1 MANPPPNRTTEVRAY
16 RSKNAKASTEI
27 QEDPELW
34 RDIHN
39 NVRKMDDLYD
49 ATFYTW
55 LKSEDN
61 VLVTASYLQRLAGE
75 YDHDRIE
82 HALCWL
88 VHGWR
93 LESIAV
99 LVKQVTFDWIHV
111 HGEQGEKNRARLV
124 LALTD
129 NWAIQY
135 IARLAGTLLTSAAT
149 PSPPPTLL
157 TFTPC
162 HSRMAS
168 LPGSPIASPSLTSA
182 AATWGSPSPQT
193 SARSGATFSQPIS
206 TPSSPLSSHQPLSTF
221 NTPQPT
227 QGRRMAVSRR
237 LGSPMAMSS
246 AEEIAVTAGRPA
258 SMSSAAESYVNSG
271 YRSNHHRQ
279 SSSTLPGQQ
288 QHQPRHQLLQQRT
301 SSSSLSS
308 SDHTHQGIPPLHPS
322 ASTVVNPTSTSTT
335 VSDALSIAAAA
346 PVYPSP
352 SQPQSISYHPHHC
365 TVSHHPHHH
374 QHHPPTQPH
383 VLSPQLQH
391 HRQALHR
398 APVHIARTTHG
409 PHATH
414 VRQSSQPGNISS
426 SKQHWLQQQSS
437 YAASP
442 IFYMNKSLFM
452 EELSRKWSFCRLSEF
467 FQCLD
472 PASGISHRFKC
483 KLLKESGLKD
493 ELRQKQKLTAGAAG
507 AASSG
512 SGVAGKDAPEDV
524 TLSTS
529 SGQEIRAGLEDD
541 LKATTASISV
551 ALMNGTPSEGST
563 TSAPGSAMDI
573 VMTDSTASGLAPSAL
588 GSTPV
593 VALSSTAGSSSS
605 QPTLSTMRD
614 SHVQQGNAAMAMH
627 PLDTPMETVAV
638 TCSTSS
644 STSPRS
650 PSVSAPIPLVLL
662 QQEQTNTSS
671 SVYRPLQTFG
681 HGQQQNK
688 DNMHSGLNGRG
699 FRNADGNHQHSRA
712 QTVEAIMSKAPTTSS
727 AGPSGL
733 TLSPTSSTLSC
744 NSTMLSPMPS
754 PTTSS
759 TMAASASLSNLSLT
773 EQPIM
778 EPTSRP
784 LSQQQSL
791 SPYTTHFS
799 GQMLYRHG
807 VPPHSVPAGSSSGMS
822 SSSSTTATSTVT
834 TMSSSSGGLLT
845 IHTNGQQQQQQQQVQ
860 GQQQQSQQQP
870 QPQRH
875 HPHDSTSAKRKSSLS
890 VNLVNS
896 SNCSSFSSNGSSSV
910 NMHSSSD
917 GSLSSSS
924 AIFPGPRRTSTS
936 ASTTN
941 EDLKRLRCSRQ
952 NSTTS
957 SASGI

>member
-1 MANPPPNRTTEVRAY
+1 
-16 RSKNAKASTEI
+16 
-27 QEDPELW
+27 PELW

-39 NVRKMDDLYD
+39 NVRRMDDLYD

-111 HGEQGEKNRARLV
+111 HGEQGEKDRARLV

-162 HSRMAS
+162 HSRIAS
-168 LPGSPIASPSLTSA
+168 LPGSPATSPSLASA
-182 AATWGSPSPQT
+182 AATWGAPSPQA
-193 SARSGATFSQPIS
+193 SARPTSTLS
-206 TPSSPLSSHQPLSTF
+206 TPSSPRSSHQPLSTF

-237 LGSPMAMSS
+237 LGSPMAMPS
-246 AEEIAVTAGRPA
+246 ADDVAMAAGRPA
-258 SMSSAAESYVNSG
+258 SVSPATESHPNGG

-288 QHQPRHQLLQQRT
+288 QHQPPHPLLQQRP
-301 SSSSLSS
+301 SSSSLS

-322 ASTVVNPTSTSTT
+322 ASSVVHPTSTPASQ
-335 VSDALSIAAAA
+335 ALSIAAAA

-352 SQPQSISYHPHHC
+352 SQQQQSASYHPHHC

-374 QHHPPTQPH
+374 PHPPQPQPH
-383 VLSPQLQH
+383 ALSPQIQQ
-391 HRQALHR
+391 HRQHLHR
-398 APVHIARTTHG
+398 APVQIARTTHG

-414 VRQSSQPGNISS
+414 VRQQSQPGTIST
-426 SKQHWLQQQSS
+426 SKQHWLHQQSS
-437 YAASP
+437 YTASP

-493 ELRQKQKLTAGAAG
+493 ELSQKQKLTAGAATA
-507 AASSG
+507 AASAAIGTG
-512 SGVAGKDAPEDV
+512 SNDKSVPEMSVTAALAGHEESPAPTGSETEMQD
-524 TLSTS
+524 TS
-529 SGQEIRAGLEDD
+529 
-541 LKATTASISV
+541 ASMSV
-551 ALMNGTPSEGST
+551 ALTDTSLSEGAT
-563 TSAPGSAMDI
+563 EGTSDSAMDI
-573 VMTDSTASGLAPSAL
+573 VMTDSSASTSSTTTASLSVSGPS
-588 GSTPV
+588 SM
-593 VALSSTAGSSSS
+593 VALSSAAGSSS
-605 QPTLSTMRD
+605 QSTQAILKGDQVQQRD
-614 SHVQQGNAAMAMH
+614 SLH
-627 PLDTPMETVAV
+627 PLDTTMETV
-638 TCSTSS
+638 TKSCDTSS
-644 STSPRS
+644 SSSLRS
-650 PSVSAPIPLVLL
+650 PSMSATIPRVLL
-662 QQEQTNTSS
+662 QQEQTNASS
-671 SVYRPLQTFG
+671 GTFHPLQTFG
-681 HGQQQNK
+681 HGQYK
-688 DNMHSGLNGRG
+688 DDVHSGLHSRG
-699 FRNADGNHQHSRA
+699 FRNAEGNHQHSRA
-712 QTVEAIMSKAPTTSS
+712 QTVEAIMSKTMTTSS
-727 AGPSGL
+727 SGPSGL

-744 NSTMLSPMPS
+744 G
-754 PTTSS
+754 SS
-759 TMAASASLSNLSLT
+759 V
-773 EQPIM
+773 
-778 EPTSRP
+778 P
-784 LSQQQSL
+784 LSQQQNL

-799 GQMLYRHG
+799 SQALYRHG
-807 VPPHSVPAGSSSGMS
+807 VAPRSIPSGSSSAMSTS
-822 SSSSTTATSTVT
+822 SSSSTTVASTVT
-834 TMSSSSGGLLT
+834 TTLSSGGILT
-845 IHTNGQQQQQQQQVQ
+845 VHTN
-860 GQQQQSQQQP
+860 SQQQAQSQLQMQQAQ
-870 QPQRH
+870 QPSTQHSQQQAQRH
-875 HPHDSTSAKRKSSLS
+875 HPHDSTSAKRKNSLGVS
-890 VNLVNS
+890 LVTS
-896 SNCSSFSSNGSSSV
+896 SNCSSFSANGSSSV
-910 NMHSSSD
+910 NIHSSSD

-952 NSTTS
+952 NSTS
-957 SASGI
+957 SSTSGI

>member
-1 MANPPPNRTTEVRAY
+1 MVNPPPYRATTDARTY
-16 RSKNAKASTEI
+16 RSKNAKAATEI

-162 HSRMAS
+162 HSRIAS
-168 LPGSPIASPSLTSA
+168 LPGSPATSPSLTSA
-182 AATWGSPSPQT
+182 AAAWGAPSQQSSARPT
-193 SARSGATFSQPIS
+193 SALS
-206 TPSSPLSSHQPLSTF
+206 TPSSPRSSHQPLSTF

-237 LGSPMAMSS
+237 LGSPMAIPS
-246 AEEIAVTAGRPA
+246 ADEVAMAVGRPA
-258 SMSSAAESYVNSG
+258 SMSPAAESHSNGG

-288 QHQPRHQLLQQRT
+288 QHPPQHPLLQQRQ
-301 SSSSLSS
+301 SSSSLS

-322 ASTVVNPTSTSTT
+322 ASSVVNSTSNST
-335 VSDALSIAAAA
+335 SSAPSIAATGA
-346 PVYPSP
+346 P
-352 SQPQSISYHPHHC
+352 
-365 TVSHHPHHH
+365 
-374 QHHPPTQPH
+374 
-383 VLSPQLQH
+383 
-391 HRQALHR
+391 
-398 APVHIARTTHG
+398 
-409 PHATH
+409 
-414 VRQSSQPGNISS
+414 
-426 SKQHWLQQQSS
+426 SS

-442 IFYMNKSLFM
+442 IFYMNKPLFM
-452 EELSRKWSFCRLSEF
+452 EELSRNWSFCRLSEF

-493 ELRQKQKLTAGAAG
+493 ELSQKQKSTASAAAVAATATGNGATSKDAPGMG
-507 AASSG
+507 AAS
-512 SGVAGKDAPEDV
+512 VLA
-524 TLSTS
+524 
-529 SGQEIRAGLEDD
+529 GQEEASGRTGSETEMQD
-541 LKATTASISV
+541 TNASISV
-551 ALMNGTPSEGST
+551 ALVDEPLSEGST
-563 TSAPGSAMDI
+563 GNASDNAMDI
-573 VMTDSTASGLAPSAL
+573 VMTDSTATSSASGSPS
-588 GSTPV
+588 V
-593 VALSSTAGSSSS
+593 VALSSVAGSSSS
-605 QPTLSTMRD
+605 QPAPSSLKE
-614 SHVQQGNAAMAMH
+614 HQVQQGDSSMAMH
-627 PLDTPMETVAV
+627 PLDTTMETVAV
-638 TCSTSS
+638 TCGTSS
-644 STSPRS
+644 SSSSRS

-662 QQEQTNTSS
+662 QQEQANASS
-671 SVYRPLQTFG
+671 GTFHLLQTFG
-681 HGQQQNK
+681 HGQYK
-688 DNMHSGLNGRG
+688 DGVQSGLHNRG

-712 QTVEAIMSKAPTTSS
+712 QTVEAIMSKAPTTQSS
-727 AGPSGL
+727 GPSGL
-733 TLSPTSSTLSC
+733 TLSPTSSTISC
-744 NSTMLSPMPS
+744 GSSVSSPMPS
-754 PTTSS
+754 PTTTS
-759 TMAASASLSNLSLT
+759 TMAASASMSNLTLT
-773 EQPIM
+773 EQPSL

-784 LSQQQSL
+784 LSQQQNL

-799 GQMLYRHG
+799 AQALYRHEIA
-807 VPPHSVPAGSSSGMS
+807 PHSVPAGSSSTISSS

-834 TMSSSSGGLLT
+834 TTSSSSGGLLT
-845 IHTNGQQQQQQQQVQ
+845 VHTNGQQQGQSQQKQAQA
-860 GQQQQSQQQP
+860 QQQSTQQP
-870 QPQRH
+870 PRH
-875 HPHDSTSAKRKSSLS
+875 HPHDSTSAKRKNSLGVS
-890 VNLVNS
+890 LVTS
-896 SNCSSFSSNGSSSV
+896 SNCSSFSANGSSSV

-952 NSTTS
+952 NSTS
-957 SASGI
+957 SSTSGI

>member
-168 LPGSPIASPSLTSA
+168 LPGSPVAPPSLTSA
-182 AATWGSPSPQT
+182 AATWGSASPQSST
-193 SARSGATFSQPIS
+193 RPGTTFSQPLS
-206 TPSSPLSSHQPLSTF
+206 TPSSPRSSHQPLSTF

-237 LGSPMAMSS
+237 HGSPMAMPST
-246 AEEIAVTAGRPA
+246 EEVTVAAGRPA
-258 SMSSAAESYVNSG
+258 SMSPAAESHASSG

-279 SSSTLPGQQ
+279 SSSTLPGHQ
-288 QHQPRHQLLQQRT
+288 QHQAHHQLLQQRT

-308 SDHTHQGIPPLHPS
+308 DHIHQGIPPLHPS
-322 ASTVVNPTSTSTT
+322 ASTVVNPTSSISTA
-335 VSDALSIAAAA
+335 SDALSIAAAT
-346 PVYPSP
+346 PVYPS
-352 SQPQSISYHPHHC
+352 SSHQQSASYHPHQC
-365 TVSHHPHHH
+365 NISHHPHHH
-374 QHHPPTQPH
+374 QHHPPPQPH

-414 VRQSSQPGNISS
+414 VRQSSQPGNVSA

-452 EELSRKWSFCRLSEF
+452 EEMSRKWSFCRLSEF

-493 ELRQKQKLTAGAAG
+493 ELSQKQKLSAGATG
-507 AASSG
+507 ATATG
-512 SGVAGKDAPEDV
+512 TGITGKDATEDV
-524 TLSTS
+524 VAATPLD
-529 SGQEIRAGLEDD
+529 QEARAGLDVD
-541 LKATTASISV
+541 SKVVSASIP
-551 ALMNGTPSEGST
+551 AAPMDETPSEGST
-563 TSAPGSAMDI
+563 TVATDSAMDI
-573 VMTDSTASGLAPSAL
+573 VMTDSTAPSTTTTTPSAL
-588 GSTPV
+588 RPSSV
-593 VALSSTAGSSSS
+593 VALSSAVGSSSS
-605 QPTLSTMRD
+605 QPTPSILKD
-614 SHVQQGNAAMAMH
+614 SHAQPGNATMH

-638 TCSTSS
+638 TCGTSS
-644 STSPRS
+644 SSSSRP

-662 QQEQTNTSS
+662 QQEQTNASS
-671 SVYRPLQTFG
+671 SAYRPLQSFG
-681 HGQQQNK
+681 HGQQQQHK
-688 DNMHSGLNGRG
+688 DDIRSGLNSRG

-712 QTVEAIMSKAPTTSS
+712 QTVEAIMSKTPATST

-733 TLSPTSSTLSC
+733 TLSPTSSTLSS
-744 NSTMLSPMPS
+744 NSVVSSPMPS

-773 EQPIM
+773 EQPSM

-784 LSQQQSL
+784 LSQQHNL

-799 GQMLYRHG
+799 GQSLYRHG
-807 VPPHSVPAGSSSGMS
+807 APPHSVPTGSSSAIS

-834 TMSSSSGGLLT
+834 TLSSSSGGILT
-845 IHTNGQQQQQQQQVQ
+845 IHTNGQQQQHQ
-860 GQQQQSQQQP
+860 GQAQQSQH

-875 HPHDSTSAKRKSSLS
+875 HPHDSTSAKRKNSLGVS
-890 VNLVNS
+890 LVNS
-896 SNCSSFSSNGSSSV
+896 TNCSSFSSNGSSSV

-952 NSTTS
+952 NSTSS

>member
-1 MANPPPNRTTEVRAY
+1 ML
-16 RSKNAKASTEI
+16 SH
-27 QEDPELW
+27 PELW

-168 LPGSPIASPSLTSA
+168 LPGSPVASPSLTSSA
-182 AATWGSPSPQT
+182 SAWGSSPQ
-193 SARSGATFSQPIS
+193 SAARSGTTFSQPLS
-206 TPSSPLSSHQPLSTF
+206 TPSSPRSSHQLSTF
-221 NTPQPT
+221 NTPQPS

-237 LGSPMAMSS
+237 LGSPMAMAS
-246 AEEIAVTAGRPA
+246 AEEVVVAAGRPA
-258 SMSSAAESYVNSG
+258 SMSPAAESHANNG

-279 SSSTLPGQQ
+279 SSSTIPGQQ
-288 QHQPRHQLLQQRT
+288 QHQAHRHLLQQRT
-301 SSSSLSS
+301 SSSSLS

-322 ASTVVNPTSTSTT
+322 ASSVVNPASTT
-335 VSDALSIAAAA
+335 ASDALSIAAAA
-346 PVYPSP
+346 TSVYPSP
-352 SQPQSISYHPHHC
+352 SQQQPASYHPHHC
-365 TVSHHPHHH
+365 TVTHPSHHH
-374 QHHPPTQPH
+374 QHPPPPQPH

-414 VRQSSQPGNISS
+414 VRQSSQPGNIST
-426 SKQHWLQQQSS
+426 SKQHWLQQQST
-437 YAASP
+437 YVASP

-472 PASGISHRFKC
+472 PASGINHRFKC

-493 ELRQKQKLTAGAAG
+493 ELSQRQKMSAGTSSAAATGIGAAG
-507 AASSG
+507 
-512 SGVAGKDAPEDV
+512 KDTPEDAP
-524 TLSTS
+524 LPS
-529 SGQEIRAGLEDD
+529 SSSQETRGLESDAKD
-541 LKATTASISV
+541 SAASISV
-551 ALMNGTPSEGST
+551 ALMDESPSGGST
-563 TSAPGSAMDI
+563 AIVTDGCMDI
-573 VMTDSTASGLAPSAL
+573 VMTDSTASSR
-588 GSTPV
+588 TPITTSSSGPTSV
-593 VALSSTAGSSSS
+593 VVLSSAAGPSS
-605 QPTLSTMRD
+605 QPTSSTLKD
-614 SHVQQGNAAMAMH
+614 SHIQQGNALMTMH

-644 STSPRS
+644 SSPSRS

-662 QQEQTNTSS
+662 QQEQVNA
-671 SVYRPLQTFG
+671 SVTAYRPLQTFC
-681 HGQQQNK
+681 HGQQQHK
-688 DNMHSGLNGRG
+688 DDMRSGASNSRG

-712 QTVEAIMSKAPTTSS
+712 QTVEAIMSKTPSTSS

-733 TLSPTSSTLSC
+733 TLSSASSTLSC
-744 NSTMLSPMPS
+744 NSTVSSPMPS

-773 EQPIM
+773 EQPSM

-784 LSQQQSL
+784 LSQQQNL
-791 SPYTTHFS
+791 SPYTTQFS
-799 GQMLYRHG
+799 GQGLYRHG
-807 VPPHSVPAGSSSGMS
+807 GPPHSVPAASSSTMS
-822 SSSSTTATSTVT
+822 SSASTTATSAVT
-834 TMSSSSGGLLT
+834 TMSSASGGLLT
-845 IHTNGQQQQQQQQVQ
+845 IHTNGQQQHQQQQ
-860 GQQQQSQQQP
+860 GQPQQQS
-870 QPQRH
+870 QRH
-875 HPHDSTSAKRKSSLS
+875 HPHDSTSAKRKNSLGVS
-890 VNLVNS
+890 LVNS

-952 NSTTS
+952 NSTS
-957 SASGI
+957 SSTSGI

>member
-135 IARLAGTLLTSAAT
+135 IARLVGTLLTSAAT

-168 LPGSPIASPSLTSA
+168 LPGSPVAQPSLTSA
-182 AATWGSPSPQT
+182 AAAWGSPSPQS
-193 SARSGATFSQPIS
+193 SARPGTTFSQPLS
-206 TPSSPLSSHQPLSTF
+206 TPSSPRSSHQPLSTF
-221 NTPQPT
+221 NTPQPI

-237 LGSPMAMSS
+237 HGSPMAMPS
-246 AEEIAVTAGRPA
+246 AEEVAVAAGRPA
-258 SMSSAAESYVNSG
+258 SMSPAAESLANSG

-279 SSSTLPGQQ
+279 SSSTLPGHQ
-288 QHQPRHQLLQQRT
+288 QHQAHRQLLQQRT
-301 SSSSLSS
+301 SSSSLS

-322 ASTVVNPTSTSTT
+322 ASTVVNPTSSTAT
-335 VSDALSIAAAA
+335 ASDALSIAAA
-346 PVYPSP
+346 PVYPS
-352 SQPQSISYHPHHC
+352 SSHQQSASYHPHQC
-365 TVSHHPHHH
+365 NVSHHPHHH
-374 QHHPPTQPH
+374 QHHPPPQPH

-391 HRQALHR
+391 HRQTLHR

-414 VRQSSQPGNISS
+414 VRQSSQPGNIST

-493 ELRQKQKLTAGAAG
+493 ELSQKQKLSAVAAG
-507 AASSG
+507 TTATG
-512 SGVAGKDAPEDV
+512 TGITGKDTPDDV
-524 TLSTS
+524 AAATP
-529 SGQEIRAGLEDD
+529 SGQEARTGLEADS
-541 LKATTASISV
+541 KATAASISV
-551 ALMNGTPSEGST
+551 ALMNETASEGST
-563 TSAPGSAMDI
+563 PGVADSAMDI
-573 VMTDSTASGLAPSAL
+573 VMTDSTTSITTMTTPSASGPS
-588 GSTPV
+588 V
-593 VALSSTAGSSSS
+593 VALSSAAGSSSS
-605 QPTLSTMRD
+605 QPAPSTLKD
-614 SHVQQGNAAMAMH
+614 SHVQPGNATMH

-638 TCSTSS
+638 TCVTSS
-644 STSPRS
+644 SSSTRS

-662 QQEQTNTSS
+662 QQEQTNTSGA
-671 SVYRPLQTFG
+671 YRPLQSFG
-681 HGQQQNK
+681 HGQQQQHK
-688 DNMHSGLNGRG
+688 DDMRSGLNSRG

-712 QTVEAIMSKAPTTSS
+712 QTVEAIMSKAPATST

-733 TLSPTSSTLSC
+733 TLSPTSSPLSS
-744 NSTMLSPMPS
+744 NSTVPSPMPS

-773 EQPIM
+773 EQPSM

-784 LSQQQSL
+784 LSQQHNL

-799 GQMLYRHG
+799 GQPLYRHG
-807 VPPHSVPAGSSSGMS
+807 APPHSVPAGSSSAMS
-822 SSSSTTATSTVT
+822 SSSSTTATSTLT

-845 IHTNGQQQQQQQQVQ
+845 IHTNGQQQQQQ
-860 GQQQQSQQQP
+860 GQAQQSQQQLQ

-875 HPHDSTSAKRKSSLS
+875 HPHDSTSAKRKNSLS
-890 VNLVNS
+890 VSLVNS

-952 NSTTS
+952 NSTSS

>member
-1 MANPPPNRTTEVRAY
+1 
-16 RSKNAKASTEI
+16 
-27 QEDPELW
+27 PELW

-111 HGEQGEKNRARLV
+111 HGEKGEKNRARLV

-168 LPGSPIASPSLTSA
+168 LPGSPVASPSPTSS
-182 AATWGSPSPQT
+182 AATWGSPSPQS
-193 SARSGATFSQPIS
+193 SARSGTTFSQPLS
-206 TPSSPLSSHQPLSTF
+206 TPSSPRSSHQPLSTF

-237 LGSPMAMSS
+237 LGSPMAMPST
-246 AEEIAVTAGRPA
+246 EEVAVTAGRPI
-258 SMSSAAESYVNSG
+258 SMSPAAESHASSS

-288 QHQPRHQLLQQRT
+288 QPQVHRQFLQQRT
-301 SSSSLSS
+301 SSSSLS

-322 ASTVVNPTSTSTT
+322 ASSVVSPTSTTS
-335 VSDALSIAAAA
+335 SDALSIAAAA
-346 PVYPSP
+346 P
-352 SQPQSISYHPHHC
+352 
-365 TVSHHPHHH
+365 
-374 QHHPPTQPH
+374 
-383 VLSPQLQH
+383 H

-398 APVHIARTTHG
+398 APVHIARPTHG

-414 VRQSSQPGNISS
+414 VRQSSQPGNIST

-437 YAASP
+437 YAANP

-493 ELRQKQKLTAGAAG
+493 ELSQRQKLSAG
-507 AASSG
+507 AASATATG
-512 SGVAGKDAPEDV
+512 IGAAGKDTPEATTPSASSSQDV
-524 TLSTS
+524 
-529 SGQEIRAGLEDD
+529 RAGLESDAKD
-541 LKATTASISV
+541 SAASISV
-551 ALMNGTPSEGST
+551 ALMDESPSGGST
-563 TSAPGSAMDI
+563 ASVTDSSMDI
-573 VMTDSTASGLAPSAL
+573 VMTDSTTS
-588 GSTPV
+588 STPTTSSSSEPISV
-593 VALSSTAGSSSS
+593 VVLSSAARPSSS
-605 QPTLSTMRD
+605 QPTPSALKD
-614 SHVQQGNAAMAMH
+614 SYIQQGNAAMAMH
-627 PLDTPMETVAV
+627 SLDTPMETV
-638 TCSTSS
+638 TSS
-644 STSPRS
+644 SSLSRS
-650 PSVSAPIPLVLL
+650 PPVSAPIPLVLL
-662 QQEQTNTSS
+662 QQEQTNASA
-671 SVYRPLQTFG
+671 VARRPIQTFG
-681 HGQQQNK
+681 HEQQQHK
-688 DNMHSGLNGRG
+688 DDMRSGVNNGRG

-712 QTVEAIMSKAPTTSS
+712 QTVEAIMSKTSSTLS

-733 TLSPTSSTLSC
+733 TLSPASSTLSC
-744 NSTMLSPMPS
+744 NSTMSSPMPS

-759 TMAASASLSNLSLT
+759 TMAASASLSNLTLT
-773 EQPIM
+773 EQPSM

-784 LSQQQSL
+784 LSQQQNL
-791 SPYTTHFS
+791 SPYTTQFS
-799 GQMLYRHG
+799 GQALYHLG
-807 VPPHSVPAGSSSGMS
+807 GPPHSVPAGPSSTMS
-822 SSSSTTATSTVT
+822 SSSSTAATSTVT
-834 TMSSSSGGLLT
+834 AMPSCSGGLLT
-845 IHTNGQQQQQQQQVQ
+845 MHTNGQQQHQQQQGQPQQQQQP
-860 GQQQQSQQQP
+860 QQA
-870 QPQRH
+870 QRH
-875 HPHDSTSAKRKSSLS
+875 HPHDSTSAKRKNSLG

-896 SNCSSFSSNGSSSV
+896 SNCSSFSANGSSSV

-952 NSTTS
+952 NSTS
-957 SASGI
+957 SSTSGI